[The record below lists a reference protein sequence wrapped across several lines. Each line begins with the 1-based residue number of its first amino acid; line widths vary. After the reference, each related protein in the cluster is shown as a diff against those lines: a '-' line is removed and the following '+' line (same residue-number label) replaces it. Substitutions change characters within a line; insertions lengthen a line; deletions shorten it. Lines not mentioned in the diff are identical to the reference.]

1 MFICNKKTPSGFHLQ
16 QQYSNIF
23 IIITAATAK
32 KRTFKKEAQK
42 ILTQLPNSYKVDAQK
57 RTKKK

>member
-23 IIITAATAK
+23 IIITAAT
-32 KRTFKKEAQK
+32 T
-42 ILTQLPNSYKVDAQK
+42 N
-57 RTKKK
+57 KKKHLKRSTKNIEQKKSNTITELV